1 MGKGEG
7 RLVSTQ
13 VLDTETFEIL
23 KRKFQETIMK
33 PSDMDDLPGEELRLG
48 DVIRRVRKE
57 KRMSL
62 EGLAGATQLSV
73 GFLSQLECGKANISV
88 ENLKKITEFLGIS
101 MVRLFGEDDGRR
113 LGTITRKG
121 EGIPLSVETS
131 SAYCEAL
138 IRKSGS
144 NLQATLY
151 VNPPGEGRKVPMAH
165 VGEEMVYVIRG
176 EVLFTLNDQEYH
188 LNEGDL
194 MHYRSET
201 LHSWVNPGKWESVII
216 IVNTPPSW

>member
-1 MGKGEG
+1 
-7 RLVSTQ
+7 
-13 VLDTETFEIL
+13 
-23 KRKFQETIMK
+23 MK
-33 PSDMDDLPGEELRLG
+33 PNRTRDDLRLG
-48 DVIRRVRKE
+48 ESLRRVRKE
-57 KRMSL
+57 KRISL
-62 EGLAGATQLSV
+62 ERLAGATELSV

-88 ENLKKITEFLGIS
+88 ENLKRITDFLDIS
-101 MVRLFGEDDGRR
+101 MVRLFGADNGRA

-138 IRKSGS
+138 IRKSS
-144 NLQATLY
+144 ANLQATIY

-165 VGEEMVYVIRG
+165 IGEEVAYVLRG

-188 LNEGDL
+188 LCEGDL

-201 LHSWVNPGKWESVII
+201 LHSWINPGKWESAVL
-216 IVNTPPSW
+216 IVNTPPNW